1 VNLEQMNTDLN
12 ISAPSY
18 SYTALG
24 SKIEKNMSN
33 FFIQRFFNLFYFV
46 HVF

>member
-24 SKIEKNMSN
+24 SKIEKK
-33 FFIQRFFNLFYFV
+33 YV
-46 HVF
+46 